1 MTAEPQITRVRH
13 ELKRRTLT
21 VGRVERLAAEM
32 VRVVLIGDQLHGFT
46 SLGFDDHIKLF
57 LTDETGAPA
66 LRDFTPRHFDAAT
79 GELWLDFFLHDAGP
93 AAAWAARAAPG
104 QQMQVG
110 GPKGSAILSPQG
122 IDLHVLIGDETALPA
137 IGRCLAELPAGANAR
152 VFVEVATVDQWS
164 GYPLP
169 RGHDATWI
177 AREPKASPA
186 KSVITALGAA
196 ALPPDRAFYWVA
208 METQAA
214 RVVRRYLHEECGV
227 NKRWIKA
234 AGYWQL
240 ASPGSHQRIADDE

>member
-21 VGRVERLAAEM
+21 VFRVVRLAPEM
-32 VRVVLIGDQLHGFT
+32 VRVVLTGEELHGFT
-46 SLGFDDHIKLF
+46 SLGFDDHIKIF
-57 LTDETGAPA
+57 LADETGEPA

-79 GELWLDFFLHDAGP
+79 GELWIDFFLHDAGP
-93 AAAWAARAAPG
+93 AAAWAALAAAG
-104 QQMQVG
+104 QQLQIG

-122 IDLHVLIGDETALPA
+122 IDMHVLIGDEAALPA
-137 IGRCLAELPAGANAR
+137 IGRCLAELPAGSNAR
-152 VFVEVATVDQWS
+152 AFVEVAAVDQWR

-169 RGHDATWI
+169 RSHDATWI
-177 AREPKASPA
+177 AREPQPSAA
-186 KSVITALGAA
+186 KSVIAALGAA
-196 ALPPDRAFYWVA
+196 ALPQDRAFYWVA

-214 RVVRRYLHEECGV
+214 RAVRRHLHEERSV

-240 ASPGSHQRIADDE
+240 ASAGSHQRIADDE